1 MPANPGLLESEME
14 LNNTNMT
21 MDEVPTLLSG
31 LTTAF
36 MDGVVSNI
44 TTPGA
49 RTTITEFVTTS
60 KILLTS
66 PETDTNVT
74 VNVTADSTQTAYEE
88 FYETA
93 RFVTGGV
100 IIPIV
105 CILGI
110 ISNTLTLIVLNQKN
124 MHTSTNTYLSAL
136 AVADLIKLVNDT
148 LYFVTVLLFRVKPKA
163 GNILYG
169 HLYPYA
175 HFIFSLSTSIS
186 SWLTISVAVERYI
199 MVCHATRARG
209 ICTIQ
214 RARVVSTSVFFVMSV
229 IALPYAFRYRT
240 IRVFDNTTNT
250 SSYDV
255 ETTKM
260 WENQIFVDSFN
271 WIQNLLRSIIP
282 IAILVVVNFKIIKA
296 LNRSRANN
304 KKFSSRNRITIML
317 ISVIVVF
324 ITCVTPDAI
333 MSIVGAGYHDESNYL
348 IKGIREITDMLLG
361 VNAAINFVLY
371 CGFNKGFRQNFV
383 SLFFQRCIK
392 EKIKEA
398 DDSHYRKLPDPSP
411 NSNEPN
417 STTPTKETN
426 STRV

>member
-1 MPANPGLLESEME
+1 MEWNYTEDGTATLVGSINTTNAPSMDSNTSLEE
-14 LNNTNMT
+14 L
-21 MDEVPTLLSG
+21 
-31 LTTAF
+31 
-36 MDGVVSNI
+36 
-44 TTPGA
+44 
-49 RTTITEFVTTS
+49 VTSAT
-60 KILLTS
+60 ILLTS
-66 PETDTNVT
+66 TQTDINVT
-74 VNVTADSTQTAYEE
+74 GIADDTQKDFQG
-88 FYETA
+88 FYEMA
-93 RFVTGGV
+93 QFVTGCV

-110 ISNTLTLIVLNQKN
+110 VTNSLTLIVLNQKN

-136 AVADLIKLVNDT
+136 AVADMIKLVNDT

-169 HLYPYA
+169 YLYPYA

-214 RARVVSTSVFFVMSV
+214 RARVVSITVFIVMSI

-240 IRVFDNTTNT
+240 IRVYDSATNTTM
-250 SSYDV
+250 YDV

-260 WENQIFVDSFN
+260 WENKIFVDVFN

-282 IAILVVVNFKIIKA
+282 IAILLVVNFRIIKA

-304 KKFSSRNRITIML
+304 KKISSRNRITIML

-383 SLFFQRCIK
+383 SLFLQRCVK
-392 EKIKEA
+392 EKSKEA

-426 STRV
+426 STRL